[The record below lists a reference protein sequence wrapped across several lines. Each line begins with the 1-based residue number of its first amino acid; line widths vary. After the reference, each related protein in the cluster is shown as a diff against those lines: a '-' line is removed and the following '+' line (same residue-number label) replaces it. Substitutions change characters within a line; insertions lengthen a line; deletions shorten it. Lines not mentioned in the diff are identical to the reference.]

1 MAQVVRIRNPPG
13 NMDSEQLSQYVRNF
27 HKSTTQTVTGLRPY
41 PSEQE
46 IQAAATVSQH
56 RNLFVS
62 QGGDQRNVNQ
72 EVVNQVD
79 VNQLNPTQ
87 RSLFLLI
94 NQLNIITILN
104 SGAGSDI
111 EAVNFAAASHCTP
124 GPLTPAPSTPE
135 PSTPAEARATR
146 RDEDRLFRH
155 FRGYTWSQRSRNTKS
170 WVWEYGFDIEK
181 DSERRWVCRL
191 CIERN
196 RPKPGNVIAIGTQ
209 NAERHLW
216 DHHKIQDPSG
226 KRSAPASRKKASTG
240 HQTITKAFN
249 LDLNAPREQAIANHL
264 IKSFDRNVFQR
275 LVVEWIVE
283 SNLSFREPENKRLRA
298 IFEYLNPF
306 VASADAH
313 VGHDTVRKRAVAEFE
328 KHKGKVIEVLRN
340 AAGLIHISFDGWRS
354 RNRHAL
360 HGVACFFRNEDGKAR
375 KLILGVPELTVRHF
389 GANIG
394 HEIIE
399 ILESYEIPE
408 EKIGYFTLDNAPNN
422 DTAMD
427 TIGERFKFHGKER
440 RGAVALA
447 TIQRLEFDASEDPR
461 VRIRKPL
468 NVVVDNETRW
478 LSQLCMI
485 RRALKLRPYLETLV
499 LKHKQEWERDNTS
512 KRSKRL
518 KASAIMPAIC
528 RDENKL
534 DDKDWAVLEAFG
546 NILQSFEDAVKAL
559 EGDGIQRKRKQG
571 HFESY
576 GNVWD
581 VIVGYEFLLAELE
594 KAKAMVNQY
603 PEPEHFKVNIN
614 LGWKK
619 LDEYYNKLDET
630 PIYYASLAL
639 HPAYR
644 WGYFEMVWSG
654 RPTWISKAKD
664 VVQSVWDRGYKTL
677 EISTEGNGEPSAKR
691 QRTQYYSP
699 FERYKDEARIR
710 SCEERDSDKAEDEYA
725 RWQKDVL
732 PTDNQIRDPL
742 EYWHAQRF
750 KYPRLSR
757 MAEDFMTVQP
767 MSAECER
774 LFSAAGRMV
783 TPLRN
788 QLEASTIAIC
798 QVLRSW
804 LQAGIV
810 EEVDPMLLDKADDTM
825 GEKSVEEKSVREWLR
840 GLPMQMREE
849 EAGWE

>member
-1 MAQVVRIRNPPG
+1 M
-13 NMDSEQLSQYVRNF
+13 
-27 HKSTTQTVTGLRPY
+27 
-41 PSEQE
+41 
-46 IQAAATVSQH
+46 
-56 RNLFVS
+56 
-62 QGGDQRNVNQ
+62 
-72 EVVNQVD
+72 
-79 VNQLNPTQ
+79 
-87 RSLFLLI
+87 
-94 NQLNIITILN
+94 
-104 SGAGSDI
+104 
-111 EAVNFAAASHCTP
+111 
-124 GPLTPAPSTPE
+124 
-135 PSTPAEARATR
+135 
-146 RDEDRLFRH
+146 
-155 FRGYTWSQRSRNTKS
+155 
-170 WVWEYGFDIEK
+170 
-181 DSERRWVCRL
+181 

-196 RPKPGNVIAIGTQ
+196 RPKPGNVISIGTQ

-216 DHHKIQDPSG
+216 DHHKILDPSG
-226 KRSAPASRKKASTG
+226 KRSAPVSRKKPSIG
-240 HQTITKAFN
+240 YQTITKAFN
-249 LDLNAPREQAIANHL
+249 LNPSVPREQAIANHI
-264 IKSFDRNVFQR
+264 IKNFDKNVFQR

-283 SNLSFREPENKRLRA
+283 GNLSFREPENKRLRD
-298 IFEYLNPF
+298 IFEYLNPL

-313 VGHDTVRKRAVAEFE
+313 ISHDTVRKRAVAEFE
-328 KHKGKVIEVLRN
+328 KHKEKVIEVLKN
-340 AAGLIHISFDGWRS
+340 APGLIHVCFDGWRS
-354 RNRHAL
+354 RNKHSL
-360 HGVACFFRNEDGKAR
+360 YGVACFFRDEDGKAR

-399 ILESYEIPE
+399 ILESYEIPD

-427 TIGERFKFHGKER
+427 AIGERFTFCSRGR
-440 RGAVALA
+440 RGRCFGHVINLVVKAILFGKDADAFESCSRQGDVSATTEHELWRKKGPVGKLHNLVVAIHRSDVLTA
-447 TIQRLEFDASEDPR
+447 LLRSIQRLEFDASEDPR

-478 LSQLCMI
+478 LLQLYMI
-485 RRALKLRPYLETLV
+485 RRALRLRSYLETLV
-499 LKHKQEWERDNTS
+499 LKHKQAWEKDNTL

-518 KASAIMPAIC
+518 RTSAVMPSIC
-528 RDENKL
+528 REENKL

-559 EGDGIQRKRKQG
+559 EGDGIQRRRKQG

-581 VIVGYEFLLAELE
+581 VVVGYEFLLAELE
-594 KAKAMVNQY
+594 KAKAMVLQY

-614 LGWKK
+614 LAWKK

-630 PIYYASLAL
+630 PIYYTSLAL

-644 WGYFEMVWSG
+644 WGYFETVWSG
-654 RPTWISKAKD
+654 RPAWVAKAKD
-664 VVQSVWDRGYKTL
+664 IVQSVWDKDYKNLDISLGYQD
-677 EISTEGNGEPSAKR
+677 EPAAKR

-699 FERYKDEARIR
+699 FERYKDEARIHR
-710 SCEERDSDKAEDEYA
+710 YEEERDTDKAEDEYA
-725 RWQKDVL
+725 RWQLDLL
-732 PTDNQIRDPL
+732 PTDSDIRDPR

-757 MAEDFMTVQP
+757 MAMDFMTVQA

-783 TPLRN
+783 TPLRS

-810 EEVDPMLLDKADDTM
+810 EEVDPILLKKADETVTRQLVDENAA
-825 GEKSVEEKSVREWLR
+825 GEWLR
-840 GLPMQMREE
+840 DLPMQMREE

>member
-1 MAQVVRIRNPPG
+1 
-13 NMDSEQLSQYVRNF
+13 
-27 HKSTTQTVTGLRPY
+27 
-41 PSEQE
+41 
-46 IQAAATVSQH
+46 
-56 RNLFVS
+56 
-62 QGGDQRNVNQ
+62 
-72 EVVNQVD
+72 
-79 VNQLNPTQ
+79 
-87 RSLFLLI
+87 
-94 NQLNIITILN
+94 
-104 SGAGSDI
+104 
-111 EAVNFAAASHCTP
+111 
-124 GPLTPAPSTPE
+124 
-135 PSTPAEARATR
+135 
-146 RDEDRLFRH
+146 
-155 FRGYTWSQRSRNTKS
+155 
-170 WVWEYGFDIEK
+170 
-181 DSERRWVCRL
+181 
-191 CIERN
+191 
-196 RPKPGNVIAIGTQ
+196 
-209 NAERHLW
+209 
-216 DHHKIQDPSG
+216 DPSG
-226 KRSAPASRKKASTG
+226 KRSVPASRKKPSTG
-240 HQTITKAFN
+240 YQTITKAFN
-249 LDLNAPREQAIANHL
+249 LDLNAPREQAIANRL

-275 LVVEWIVE
+275 LVAEWIVE

-306 VASADAH
+306 VVSTDAH

-328 KHKGKVIEVLRN
+328 KHK
-340 AAGLIHISFDGWRS
+340 
-354 RNRHAL
+354 
-360 HGVACFFRNEDGKAR
+360 GKAR

-399 ILESYEIPE
+399 ILESYEISE
-408 EKIGYFTLDNAPNN
+408 EKIGYFTLDNAQNN

-440 RGAVALA
+440 RGPTAEHELWRKRSPVGKLHNLVVAIHRSDLL
-447 TIQRLEFDASEDPR
+447 TTLLRSIQRLGFDASEDPR

-478 LSQLCMI
+478 LSHLYMI
-485 RRALKLRPYLETLV
+485 RRALKLRPYLETLD
-499 LKHKQEWERDNTS
+499 LKHKQEWDKDNTS
-512 KRSKRL
+512 KRSKRP

-534 DDKDWAVLEAFG
+534 GDKDWAVLEAFG
-546 NILQSFEDAVKAL
+546 DILQSFEDAVKAL
-559 EGDGIQRKRKQG
+559 EGDGIQWKRKQG
-571 HFESY
+571 YFESY

-614 LGWKK
+614 LGWKR

-630 PIYYASLAL
+630 DILHLAGTPPRLSLGL
-639 HPAYR
+639 FR
-644 WGYFEMVWSG
+644 DGVVWTSG
-654 RPTWISKAKD
+654 VDFQGERCAAK
-664 VVQSVWDRGYKTL
+664 S
-677 EISTEGNGEPSAKR
+677 

-710 SCEERDSDKAEDEYA
+710 PCEEMDSDNVEDEYA

-732 PTDNQIRDPL
+732 PTDNVIRDPL

-757 MAEDFMTVQP
+757 MAVDFMTVQP

-774 LFSAAGRMV
+774 LFSAAERMV

-810 EEVDPMLLDKADDTM
+810 EEVDPMLLDKVDDTM
-825 GEKSVEEKSVREWLR
+825 GEDSVEKKSVSEWLR
-840 GLPMQMREE
+840 DLPMQMREE
-849 EAGWE
+849 ETGWE